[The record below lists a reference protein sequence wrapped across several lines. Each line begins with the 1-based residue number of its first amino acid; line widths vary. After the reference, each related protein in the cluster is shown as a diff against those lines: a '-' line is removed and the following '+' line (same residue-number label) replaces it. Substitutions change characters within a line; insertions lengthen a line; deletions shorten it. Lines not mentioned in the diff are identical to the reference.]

1 MIRLIDACDLSLSS
15 SPPWPAAHDR
25 QEADVTRFV
34 AACQPL
40 FRGPTWDAFCRGK
53 ATAWLVAGEDGSARI
68 VEAPSI
74 DEIVD
79 GRATD
84 LRLVW
89 LDPIRSVRGR
99 VRAGGTVEV
108 FEGRH
113 RAAVAIEH
121 GFTIPVDV
129 DL

>member
-1 MIRLIDACDLSLSS
+1 MISLIDPCDLRLS
-15 SPPWPAAHDR
+15 SPPTWPAANDR
-25 QEADVTRFV
+25 QEEDVKRFV
-34 AACQPL
+34 EACQAL
-40 FRGPTWDAFCRGK
+40 FRRPTWDAFCRG